1 MFQQPTTKNVS
12 LEMNDKLMKSLR
24 ILRVT
29 KNGTKLTKVCMRIR
43 INLYYIVWNALADN
57 SVFSFCSYQ
66 GYVLATSGSEE
77 DKNGSLLKYF
87 SKENIRIWTHE
98 VDMISRLA
106 YSGGNENILTS
117 SWHGK
122 GKLKITKVFFAF
134 SLSVYMYILCNPIQD
149 NQAFSL
155 KRVLNFLV
163 SSIQYLVYVLSKIS
177 RFS

>member
-1 MFQQPTTKNVS
+1 MILNEVPQRLPKSKLIRNVPTTNNQKCIPTTKNVS

-77 DKNGSLLKYF
+77 DKNGSLLEYF

-122 GKLKITKVFFAF
+122 GKLKITKVF
-134 SLSVYMYILCNPIQD
+134 LL
-149 NQAFSL
+149 
-155 KRVLNFLV
+155 FLFLF
-163 SSIQYLVYVLSKIS
+163 ICTFYAIRSKITK
-177 RFS
+177 RLV